1 MKHFLNL
8 MKLAMIAILCFTFV
22 SCEDEEPTVPQ
33 SDAKEILSFV
43 FADLDP
49 AVTASISGTDITA
62 SVPFGT
68 DVTAL
73 APTVTISSKA
83 TVSPES
89 GTAQDFSSAVTYT
102 VTAEDGTTVDYT
114 VTVSSE
120 AGSSEKTITEF
131 VFAELDPSVTAT
143 IDGTAITAEVPYG
156 TDLTALVPTVTI
168 SDLAAVSPESGVA
181 QDFSSDVTYTVTAQ
195 DGTTTAYTVTV
206 TEGDKPGLD
215 VQAKWE
221 LVNRTSSR
229 PSWFTANNDA
239 DIAIGAESVYAVN
252 NRDKL
257 RILDPATGAEKDPE
271 KFLKQSKTG
280 LSGIYAN
287 IIDAEVDAGGN
298 ILACTGTLNNGTFY
312 VFRWNDE
319 NAEQEII
326 LESVVEKRVDN
337 FTVTGDTDGDAYI
350 YAASNG
356 GNIIYKWKVTGGTVN
371 ATAEKIVVADIANFG
386 SAPGIFALSNDADS
400 DVIVN
405 GNSINPTL
413 IGADGSVKGT
423 IADELLSGFSSDIIY
438 FELKTNKVLVSINTT
453 NKDVQDLVFFDVTE
467 GWDKAN
473 EAARVVFTDGTD
485 ESKNLNATGGLS
497 FDTNGDGT
505 VNVYGLLTN
514 NGVAAYTVDLAK

>member
-8 MKLAMIAILCFTFV
+8 MKLAMIAIVCFTFV

-62 SVPFGT
+62 TVPFGT
-68 DVTAL
+68 DLTAL

-114 VTVSSE
+114 VSVSAE
-120 AGSSEKTITEF
+120 AGSDEKVITEF

-143 IDGTAITAEVPYG
+143 IEGTAITAEVPYG
-156 TDLTALVPTVTI
+156 TDLTALIPTVTI
-168 SDLAAVSPESGVA
+168 SALASVSPESGVA

-195 DGTTTAYTVTV
+195 DGSTTAYTVTV
-206 TEGDKPGLD
+206 TEGAKPGLD

-257 RILDPATGAEKDPE
+257 RILDRATGVEKDSE

-287 IIDAEVDAGGN
+287 IVDAHVDEGGN

-319 NAEQEII
+319 SAEQEII
-326 LESVVEKRVDN
+326 LESTVEKRIDN

-371 ATAEKIVVADIANFG
+371 ATAEQIVVADIASFG
-386 SAPGIFALSNDADS
+386 SAPGISVLSNDANS
-400 DVIVN
+400 DIIVN

-413 IGADGSVKGT
+413 IGSDGTVKGSIST
-423 IADELLSGFSSDIIY
+423 ELMTGFSSDIIY
-438 FELKTNKVLVSINTT
+438 FELKTNKVLVSINTPNSET
-453 NKDVQDLVFFDVTE
+453 QELVFFDVTE
-467 GWDKAN
+467 GFDKA
-473 EAARVVFTDGTD
+473 EKATTISFDDDTT
-485 ESKNLNATGGLS
+485 ESQNLNATGGLS
-497 FDTNGDGT
+497 FEKNTDGT
-505 VNVYGLLTN
+505 VTVYGLITN
-514 NGVAAYTVDLAK
+514 NGVGAYTVDLAN